1 MASINKV
8 EASFTDGIA
17 KIIIWIKNMKKI
29 DTYYETVVLFF

>member
-8 EASFTDGIA
+8 EASFTGGIA
-17 KIIIWIKNMKKI
+17 KIVILIKNMKKT